1 MVIGKSIHL
10 GNVTT
15 LHVSHGCLP
24 ITMSDIHQY
33 FWVQLFQTFTNYLIT
48 HWAWPRLW
56 WWGINLREIHL
67 FQQSLQVWWSFLH
80 YICNACRLL
89 QAWLYKVC
97 NVYKEHV
104 IFVIWKTSVW
114 LTGQCSTHYVCI
126 SLHSI
131 NATDRTRQIHFAWRY
146 CITPL
151 TTSSFLIKHNVAMHL
166 VCTVQSRTRCGHI
179 TNNPAARHYRL
190 GEFYTA

>member
-1 MVIGKSIHL
+1 MASLGHQLFHICQQVTVVFLMLRGNLSGNRWEHSLRQCHYFACKPWMSAHYNVRHPSIF
-10 GNVTT
+10 G
-15 LHVSHGCLP
+15 
-24 ITMSDIHQY
+24 
-33 FWVQLFQTFTNYLIT
+33 VQLFQTYTNYLIT

-89 QAWLYKVC
+89 QPWLYKVC

-131 NATDRTRQIHFAWRY
+131 NAIDRTRQINFVWRY
-146 CITPL
+146 
-151 TTSSFLIKHNVAMHL
+151 A
-166 VCTVQSRTRCGHI
+166 
-179 TNNPAARHYRL
+179 
-190 GEFYTA
+190 